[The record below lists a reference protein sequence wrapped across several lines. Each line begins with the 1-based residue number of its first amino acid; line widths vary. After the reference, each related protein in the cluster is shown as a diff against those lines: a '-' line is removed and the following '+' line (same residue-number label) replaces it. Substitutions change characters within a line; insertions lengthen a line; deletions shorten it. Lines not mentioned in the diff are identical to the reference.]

1 MFLLFFKSLIKTS
14 LHCSSECESNT
25 NVEAIILTNEH
36 TKIQVTIF
44 TADAPTLT
52 NLIELGWDQCIASF
66 NASPVC
72 VKKLYAC
79 QASQSVQSQQRSAP
93 LLATDNAQSAAVI

>member
-1 MFLLFFKSLIKTS
+1 MFLLFFKSLIKTF
-14 LHCSSECESNT
+14 LHFSSECESNT

-52 NLIELGWDQCIASF
+52 NLIELGCMGSMHSEFQRLSYLCKK
-66 NASPVC
+66 NYMHVKPVRVFRVNRGQHLC
-72 VKKLYAC
+72 
-79 QASQSVQSQQRSAP
+79 
-93 LLATDNAQSAAVI
+93 